1 MTTSLTTVPSL
12 AVFPDEGGNVV
23 KINFWNG
30 SIDIQQDDNTINI
43 EDSILE
49 EFIRALRKGRKEA
62 DIHLANRK
70 S

>member
-12 AVFPDEGGNVV
+12 AIFPDEGGNSL
-23 KINFWNG
+23 KINFYNG
-30 SIDIQQDDNTINI
+30 SIDIQQDGNTVNL

-49 EFIRALRKGRKEA
+49 EFIKALRKGRKEA

-70 S
+70 